1 MFRLRGR
8 ILTKLL
14 MIVLCVLSLTVVLTA
29 VYAMIKLDRDGFYD
43 RNRQQFNAEC
53 MENVGVNYSY
63 CALSCYEVGHEPA
76 MITGSSFRYAI
87 LRGIGLTAAQLKDRS
102 LWLDTNIT
110 EILPDKVSALEVRK
124 GEKAA
129 YKLTGTLCDLPS
141 RQLISA
147 DPGVEFSQDYTV
159 ISFRSD
165 KIPSKEYA
173 NAVDFFVET
182 ENLINLGMRLKFLI
196 FFIIPIGVL
205 AAVLCLSYLLA
216 FCGHR
221 NGDDTIVR
229 TLPGWI
235 PLDLFVLALAFMAIP
250 AKSILDRMSIR
261 EDLDIFSPAN
271 IYTSLIFL
279 AFIIFMLL
287 VFLLDLVISCKLG
300 RWWENTVLY
309 KLFHFIV
316 DILGRIM
323 TGYRKDAE
331 NLSLYNRVW
340 VLFGLITAA
349 EGIGLLITMLHSE
362 LFPLLL
368 LVWTCEKIVFAYFSA
383 KIMSQLARIRSGA
396 LRMSTGDVNY
406 QIDSE
411 GMFTDLKS
419 YAEDLNH
426 LSIGLGDALSDRM
439 KSERFQTE
447 LITNVSHDI
456 KTPLT
461 SIITYVDLLKRQG
474 LDAPDAPEYLE
485 VLSRQSEKLK
495 KLIEDLIEASRA
507 SSGSLSLEME
517 VLDAALILSQASAE
531 YQDRIDQ
538 KNLEFY
544 MEIPDREVPVYAD
557 SRHLWRVIDNLLSNI
572 LKYGQEDTRAYINL
586 ENDKD
591 EVRFIFRNISREP
604 LNISS
609 EELMERFV
617 RGDSS
622 RNTEGSGLGMS
633 IARSL
638 TELMG
643 GRMEVIIDG
652 DLFKVILH
660 FPAVHPTDDKN
671 TAS

>member
-1 MFRLRGR
+1 MIRFKGR

-14 MIVLCVLSLTVVLTA
+14 MVLLFVLSSAVLLTA
-29 VYAMIKLDRDGFYD
+29 VYAMIRLDRDGFYD
-43 RNRQQFNAEC
+43 RSKQQFHAEC
-53 MENVGVNYSY
+53 REYVSDNYSLY
-63 CALSCYEVGHEPA
+63 ALSCYEVGHEPVLV
-76 MITGSSFRYAI
+76 TGSSFRYAI
-87 LRGIGLTAAQLKDRS
+87 LKGMGLTAAQLKDRS

-110 EILPDKVSALEVRK
+110 EILPDKLNALEVRR
-124 GEKAA
+124 GDTAA
-129 YKLTGTLCDLPS
+129 YKQTGTFCDLPS
-141 RQLISA
+141 RQLIAA
-147 DPGVEFSQDYTV
+147 DPGVVFSRDYTV
-159 ISFRSD
+159 ICFRSD
-165 KIPSKEYA
+165 KVPSKEYGTVA
-173 NAVDFFVET
+173 DLYRET
-182 ENLINLGMRLKFLI
+182 ENMINLGMRLKYLV
-196 FFIIPIGVL
+196 FFIIPISGL
-205 AAVLCLSYLLA
+205 AAILCLSYLLA
-216 FCGHR
+216 VCGHR
-221 NGDDTIVR
+221 NGEDKIVR

-235 PLDLFVLALAFMAIP
+235 PLDIFLLALGFMAIP
-250 AKSILDRMSIR
+250 ARSILNRVSAL
-261 EDLDIFSPAN
+261 EDLVIFTPTHM
-271 IYTSLIFL
+271 YTSLVFLAVIIFL
-279 AFIIFMLL
+279 LL
-287 VFLLDLVISCKLG
+287 IFLLDLVVSCKLG

-316 DILGRIM
+316 DTLGRLM
-323 TGYRKDAE
+323 NGYRKDAE
-331 NLSLYNRVW
+331 NITFYNRIW
-340 VLFGLITAA
+340 VIFGLVTAA
-349 EGIGLLITMLHSE
+349 EGIGLVVTMLWNDY
-362 LFPLLL
+362 FPLLL
-368 LVWTCEKIVFAYFSA
+368 LVWVCEKIIFGYFTA
-383 KIMSQLARIRSGA
+383 KIMSQFGRIRTGA

-411 GMFTDLKS
+411 GMFTDLRD

-426 LSIGLGDALSDRM
+426 LSIGLSDALSDRM

-461 SIITYVDLLKRQG
+461 SIITYVDILKRQG
-474 LDAPDAPEYLE
+474 LDAPGAPEYLE
-485 VLSRQSEKLK
+485 VLSRQSDKLK

-517 VLDAALILSQASAE
+517 ILDASLILSQAAAE
-531 YQDRIDQ
+531 YQDRIDK

-544 MEIPDREVPVYAD
+544 MEIPDTEVPVYAD

-609 EELMERFV
+609 DELMERFV

-652 DLFKVILH
+652 DLFK
-660 FPAVHPTDDKN
+660 
-671 TAS
+671 